1 MKLNKFFSIR
11 LLCFLLLLPHITGCK
26 SDDTAQEPF
35 QQEKLV
41 TDLYIPGT
49 TFYTSTVSELTIQGK
64 GFRQG
69 DTFSLRSEGRQDTP
83 LTLKAI
89 DPAYITFAVPQEI
102 ETAKVM

>member
-41 TDLYIPGT
+41 HRHGWTVIIMKRTHTYII
-49 TFYTSTVSELTIQGK
+49 TSLPLQSHITVDHIHNIASGSYFLHQ
-64 GFRQG
+64 
-69 DTFSLRSEGRQDTP
+69 L
-83 LTLKAI
+83 L
-89 DPAYITFAVPQEI
+89 
-102 ETAKVM
+102 